1 MARHVGKIDTFNVLN
16 NLYMPTDATIWND
29 FRDGKA
35 YALSYIYCRQVE
47 HLYKYGRKFTQDE
60 ALIKDTIQEV
70 FYNLIRSRTTLG
82 DTDNIG
88 YYLMSAFRHRII
100 RTIHQEKH
108 FDSLEKEYNDYE
120 LTITYSYEE
129 ELLGKEQESKKVQT
143 IRKVLGTISP
153 KQREIL
159 YYRYTCNFSY
169 DEICK
174 LMSIKYDS
182 ARKMVFRAL
191 QSLREHLDPMDMIL
205 LFFPKK

>member
-1 MARHVGKIDTFNVLN
+1 MLTDTTL
-16 NLYMPTDATIWND
+16 WND
-29 FRDGKA
+29 FRAGKA
-35 YALSYIYCRQVE
+35 YALSFIYNRQVE
-47 HLYKYGRKFTQDE
+47 RLYKYGMKFTRDE

-70 FYNLIRSRTTLG
+70 FYQLIRSRTCLG
-82 DTDNIG
+82 DTDNIS

-108 FDSLEKEYNDYE
+108 FDSLEQAYNDYE

-129 ELLGKEQESKKVQT
+129 ELPGKEQESKKVLS

-169 DEICK
+169 NEICM

-191 QSLREHLDPMDMIL
+191 RSLREHLDSAGMIF
-205 LFFPKK
+205 LFLIKKDEKESPQKPDGCLSI